1 MILRPPSLRRARAR
15 RSVLSDRRGAAI
27 VEFAL
32 VAAPFLALLLAI
44 LQTSLAYLA
53 QESLETAVEVAARGI
68 VTGQTQSAD
77 IKSLAQGMTQAQLA
91 ERFRKSGCAQLP
103 IFLSCSRLYVD
114 VKSAPGGGLAIAPL
128 DLRLDANGN
137 LRLDANGKLSAPLS
151 YSLGEQGAVVIV
163 RFVYVWPMRITP
175 QPDLSGNAGSS
186 ILMATSVSKSEPYT

>member
-128 DLRLDANGN
+128 DLRLDANG
-137 LRLDANGKLSAPLS
+137 KLSAPLS

>member
-1 MILRPPSLRRARAR
+1 MILRPPSLRRAHAR

-128 DLRLDANGN
+128 DLRLDANG
-137 LRLDANGKLSAPLS
+137 KLSAPLS

>member
-15 RSVLSDRRGAAI
+15 RSILSDRRGAAI

-128 DLRLDANGN
+128 DLRLDANG
-137 LRLDANGKLSAPLS
+137 KLSAPLS

-175 QPDLSGNAGSS
+175 QPDLSGNTGSS

>member
-128 DLRLDANGN
+128 DLRLDAN
-137 LRLDANGKLSAPLS
+137 DKLSAPLS

>member
-128 DLRLDANGN
+128 DLRLDANG
-137 LRLDANGKLSAPLS
+137 KLSAPLS

-175 QPDLSGNAGSS
+175 QPDLSGNAGPS

>member
-15 RSVLSDRRGAAI
+15 RSILSDRRGAAI

-128 DLRLDANGN
+128 DLRLDANG
-137 LRLDANGKLSAPLS
+137 KLSAPLS

>member
-1 MILRPPSLRRARAR
+1 M
-15 RSVLSDRRGAAI
+15 
-27 VEFAL
+27 
-32 VAAPFLALLLAI
+32 
-44 LQTSLAYLA
+44 
-53 QESLETAVEVAARGI
+53 
-68 VTGQTQSAD
+68 TGQTQSAD
-77 IKSLAQGMTQAQLA
+77 IKSLAQVMTQAQLA

-128 DLRLDANGN
+128 D

>member
-27 VEFAL
+27 VQFAL

-128 DLRLDANGN
+128 DLRLDANG
-137 LRLDANGKLSAPLS
+137 KLSAPLS

>member
-15 RSVLSDRRGAAI
+15 RSVLSDRRGGAI

-128 DLRLDANGN
+128 DLRLDANG
-137 LRLDANGKLSAPLS
+137 KLSAPLS

>member
-15 RSVLSDRRGAAI
+15 RSILSDRRGAAI

-128 DLRLDANGN
+128 DLRLDANG
-137 LRLDANGKLSAPLS
+137 KLSAPLS
-151 YSLGEQGAVVIV
+151 YNLGEQGAVVIV